1 MRCIDRIFVGWLE
14 HRLETSIR
22 ETRDETKGD
31 DDDAGRST
39 TQTSRVKRRDPEKED
54 QYCITPR
61 RRMIYVIINASS

>member
-22 ETRDETKGD
+22 ETRDETKR

-54 QYCITPR
+54 QICITPR
-61 RRMIYVIINASS
+61 QRMIYVIINASS